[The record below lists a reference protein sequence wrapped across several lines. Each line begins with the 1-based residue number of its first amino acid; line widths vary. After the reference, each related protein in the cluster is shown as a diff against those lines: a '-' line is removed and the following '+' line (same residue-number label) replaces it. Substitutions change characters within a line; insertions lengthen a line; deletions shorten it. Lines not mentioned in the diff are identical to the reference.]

1 MIDTSHQ
8 DIIQQLRDKIARS
21 QFEFSEHAVNQS
33 ILRHISVQEV
43 REAIANGEII
53 EDYPDDKYGPSCLI
67 LGLTSVDR
75 PLHIQ
80 CSYPSR
86 PLVKI
91 ITLYEPDP
99 DLWIDFRTRRR
110 QDDN

>member
-1 MIDTSHQ
+1 M
-8 DIIQQLRDKIARS
+8 DIVKQIAEKIALD
-21 QFEFSEHAVNQS
+21 QFEFSEHALNQS
-33 ILRHISVQEV
+33 ILRHISLQEV
-43 REAIANGEII
+43 REAIATSELI
-53 EDYPDDKYGPSCLI
+53 EDYPNDKYGPSCL
-67 LGLTSVDR
+67 LFGFTQRRR

-99 DLWIDFRTRRR
+99 ALWIDFKTRRR
-110 QDDN
+110 

>member
-1 MIDTSHQ
+1 MIEQ
-8 DIIQQLRDKIARS
+8 IRCKIRAG
-21 QFEFSEHAVNQS
+21 QFEFSRHAVDNS
-33 ILRHISVQEV
+33 VLRRINVQEV
-43 REAIANGEII
+43 REALENGEII

-67 LGLTSVDR
+67 LGFTRKRR

-86 PLVKI
+86 PLIKI

-99 DLWIDFRTRRR
+99 HRWQDYRIRRT
-110 QDDN
+110 